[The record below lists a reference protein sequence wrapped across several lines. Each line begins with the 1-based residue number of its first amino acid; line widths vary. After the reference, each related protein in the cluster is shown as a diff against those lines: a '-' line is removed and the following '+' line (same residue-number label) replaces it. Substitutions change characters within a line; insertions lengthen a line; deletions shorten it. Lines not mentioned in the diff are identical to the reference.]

1 MLTVEDGTGVSD
13 ADALVTLAEA
23 DAYFTDYGGAWTGDD
38 ADKEAAI
45 RRASAWLSEYFRWNG
60 SRTNGRDQ
68 ALAWP
73 RSGVT
78 DCDGNKIASDEIPVE
93 VKRATFTAALFE
105 LATPFGLTPSIT
117 PTGTAKREK
126 VGPLEVEYRDPEYK
140 GLSSIDNARPVLAK
154 VEDYLRCM
162 VSGRRPIPHPIT
174 V

>member
-13 ADALVTLAEA
+13 ADALVTLAEFRSWLTA
-23 DAYFTDYGGAWTGDD
+23 YGGTAGTD
-38 ADKEAAI
+38 ADDEAAI
-45 RRASAWLSEYFRWNG
+45 RRASSWLSSYFRWNG

-68 ALAWP
+68 GLALP
-73 RSGVT
+73 RT
-78 DCDGNKIASDEIPVE
+78 DLKDCDGNSIPSNEIPIE
-93 VKRATFTAALFE
+93 VKRATFVAARFE
-105 LATPFGLTPSIT
+105 QSTPFGLTPEVT

-140 GLSSIDNARPVLAK
+140 GLSNIDNARPVLAQ